1 MTTMNPGATGS
12 TGQAAASA
20 PESHDTVL
28 APVKVWD
35 WPVRVFHWLAVACFA
50 GAWLTAESERLHL
63 VHITLGYTLGG
74 LVAFR
79 VLWGLLDTGPA
90 RFANFVRS
98 PAAAWRYISSLLG
111 ERPLH
116 YTGHNPA
123 GALAIVA
130 LLGLIGLTVGLG
142 WATETERLPGWMD
155 EGHELA
161 ANALMALVVV
171 HLVGVAVGSLRH
183 RENLPRAMLT
193 GFKRGL
199 PGEGI
204 RRQHGWLGALV
215 LICALG
221 FWAWQWQSAP
231 VPPGLGGAEAHGLG
245 GQNPTG
251 GDDDDDDD

>member
-1 MTTMNPGATGS
+1 
-12 TGQAAASA
+12 
-20 PESHDTVL
+20 
-28 APVKVWD
+28 VKVWD

-111 ERPLH
+111 DRPLH

-142 WATETERLPGWMD
+142 WATETERLPGWLD

-204 RRQHGWLGALV
+204 RRQHGWLGAGLD
-215 LICALG
+215 LR
-221 FWAWQWQSAP
+221 
-231 VPPGLGGAEAHGLG
+231 PGLLGLAVAKCAG
-245 GQNPTG
+245 VPWPGRRRSPWPRRSEPDRRG
-251 GDDDDDDD
+251 R

>member
-1 MTTMNPGATGS
+1 MTTANPR
-12 TGQAAASA
+12 AAASA
-20 PESHDTVL
+20 
-28 APVKVWD
+28 APTTAEQETALSPVRVWD

-50 GAWLTAESERLHL
+50 GAWLTSESERLHL
-63 VHITLGYTLGG
+63 VHITCGYTLAG

-79 VLWGLLDTGPA
+79 VVWGLLDTGPA

-98 PAAAWRYISSLLG
+98 PAAAWRYLRSLLS

-130 LLGLIGLTVGLG
+130 LLGLIALTVGLG
-142 WATETERLPGWMD
+142 WATETERLPAWLD

-171 HLVGVAVGSLRH
+171 HLLGVAVGSLRH

-199 PGEGI
+199 PGEGLK
-204 RRQHGWLGALV
+204 RTHAWLGV
-215 LICALG
+215 LIVAAVLG

-231 VPPGLGGAEAHGLG
+231 QVTPGLGDGAATPEGAPLG
-245 GQNPTG
+245 QG
-251 GDDDDDDD
+251 GEGERDDDDD

>member
-1 MTTMNPGATGS
+1 
-12 TGQAAASA
+12 
-20 PESHDTVL
+20 
-28 APVKVWD
+28 
-35 WPVRVFHWLAVACFA
+35 
-50 GAWLTAESERLHL
+50 
-63 VHITLGYTLGG
+63 
-74 LVAFR
+74 
-79 VLWGLLDTGPA
+79 
-90 RFANFVRS
+90 
-98 PAAAWRYISSLLG
+98 
-111 ERPLH
+111 
-116 YTGHNPA
+116 
-123 GALAIVA
+123 
-130 LLGLIGLTVGLG
+130 VGLG
-142 WATETERLPGWMD
+142 WATETERLPGWLD

-231 VPPGLGGAEAHGLG
+231 VSPGLGGAEAHGLG

>member
-1 MTTMNPGATGS
+1 MTTMNPDATGS

-142 WATETERLPGWMD
+142 WATETERLPGWLD

-231 VPPGLGGAEAHGLG
+231 VSPGLGGAEAHGLG

>member
-1 MTTMNPGATGS
+1 MTTMNPGATG
-12 TGQAAASA
+12 ADHADDDA
-20 PESHDTVL
+20 PHADTAL

-79 VLWGLLDTGPA
+79 VLWGLLDTGHA

-98 PAAAWRYISSLLG
+98 PAAAWRYVTSLMG

-130 LLGLIGLTVGLG
+130 LLGLIALTVGLG
-142 WATETERLPGWMD
+142 WASETERLPGWLD

-193 GFKRGL
+193 GLKRGL

-221 FWAWQWQSAP
+221 FWAWQWHSAP
-231 VPPGLGGAEAHGLG
+231 VSPAQGGAEAHGLG
-245 GQNPTG
+245 DQGPTG
-251 GDDDDDDD
+251 GDGDDDDD

>member
-1 MTTMNPGATGS
+1 MCS
-12 TGQAAASA
+12 S
-20 PESHDTVL
+20 D
-28 APVKVWD
+28 
-35 WPVRVFHWLAVACFA
+35 
-50 GAWLTAESERLHL
+50 L
-63 VHITLGYTLGG
+63 V
-74 LVAFR
+74 
-79 VLWGLLDTGPA
+79 WGLLDTGHA

-98 PAAAWRYISSLLG
+98 PAAAWRYVTSLLG
-111 ERPLH
+111 DRPLH

-130 LLGLIGLTVGLG
+130 LLGLIALTVGLG
-142 WATETERLPGWMD
+142 WATETERLPGWLD
-155 EGHELA
+155 ESHELA

-221 FWAWQWQSAP
+221 FWAWQWQSR
-231 VPPGLGGAEAHGLG
+231 V
-245 GQNPTG
+245 
-251 GDDDDDDD
+251 